1 VDEARHDERLRLR
14 TALGEPALDEEDVQ
28 ALAHEGRLAGSCEP
42 FSSAQQ
48 QRDAELTH
56 LSHGGCTE
64 RVVPSVPNQ
73 IVRKEAKLPKASR
86 LLVGLAIVGLST
98 VVVGIA
104 SGSGHKSTKVVHKA
118 CFTYDVRA
126 GQTHKDISLNRTFK
140 HRVCIVGKPGEN
152 GKAGAQG
159 FQGPQGVAGAAGAA
173 GAKGD
178 IGPAGLSGRNGFDGQ
193 DGVVGPMGPPGA
205 MGPVGPQGP
214 QGEQGPHGEQGLP
227 GAGGANGA
235 NGAPGADGAPGP
247 AGSQGEAGPQ
257 GATGPAGPAGPQGE
271 AGPAGPKGDPGP
283 AGPAGPKGDKGD
295 PGLDGSAIVTAEVAA
310 IPGQKTTTVMCPLT
324 SDPNDDPAARLFA
337 ISGGFSA
344 QGSVTESYR
353 NEAVTNGHGWTVTQ
367 SSGNTDS
374 LKVYVYCVA

>member
-1 VDEARHDERLRLR
+1 
-14 TALGEPALDEEDVQ
+14 
-28 ALAHEGRLAGSCEP
+28 
-42 FSSAQQ
+42 
-48 QRDAELTH
+48 
-56 LSHGGCTE
+56 
-64 RVVPSVPNQ
+64 
-73 IVRKEAKLPKASR
+73 LPKATR

-104 SGSGHKSTKVVHKA
+104 SGSSGHKSTKVVHKA

-126 GQTHKDISLNRTFK
+126 GQTHMDISLNRTFK
-140 HRVCIVGKPGEN
+140 HRVCIVGKPGKN

-159 FQGPQGVAGAAGAA
+159 LQGLQGVAGPAGAA

-178 IGPAGLSGRNGFDGQ
+178 IGPAGVVGSDGNNGA
-193 DGVVGPMGPPGA
+193 DGVNGAEGPMGPAGA
-205 MGPVGPQGP
+205 MGPAGPQGP
-214 QGEQGPHGEQGLP
+214 QGEQGLP
-227 GAGGANGA
+227 GADGANGA
-235 NGAPGADGAPGP
+235 NGAPGADGATGP
-247 AGSQGEAGPQ
+247 AGPQGEAGPQ
-257 GATGPAGPAGPQGE
+257 GAAGPAGPAGPQGAAGP

-283 AGPAGPKGDKGD
+283 AGPAGPKGDA
-295 PGLDGSAIVTAEVAA
+295 GLDGSAIVTAEVAA

>member
-28 ALAHEGRLAGSCEP
+28 ALAHEGRLAGSYEP

-64 RVVPSVPNQ
+64 RVVPSVATQ
-73 IVRKEAKLPKASR
+73 IVRKESKLPKASK

-104 SGSGHKSTKVVHKA
+104 SGSSGHKSTKVVHKA

-126 GQTHKDISLNRTFK
+126 GQTHMDISLNRTFK

-178 IGPAGLSGRNGFDGQ
+178 IGPAGPAGFDGNNGFDGQ
-193 DGVVGPMGPPGA
+193 DGVVGPMGPAGA
-205 MGPVGPQGP
+205 LGPVGLQGQ
-214 QGEQGPHGEQGLP
+214 QGERGAQGEKGLP
-227 GAGGANGA
+227 GANGANGA

-247 AGSQGEAGPQ
+247 AGSHGEAGPQ
-257 GATGPAGPAGPQGE
+257 GATGPAGPAGPQGP
-271 AGPAGPKGDPGP
+271 AGPLGPAGPKGDPGP
-283 AGPAGPKGDKGD
+283 AGPQGPKGEAGVNGSTIIEVSETGT
-295 PGLDGSAIVTAEVAA
+295 PGE
-310 IPGQKTTTVMCPLT
+310 KTTAVLCPLT
-324 SDPNDDPAARLFA
+324 PDPNDDPSDRMFA
-337 ISGGFSA
+337 LSGGFKA

-353 NEAVTNGHGWTVTQ
+353 SANGHGWTITQ
-367 SSGNTDS
+367 SSGNVGS
-374 LKVYVYCVA
+374 LIVFAYCA